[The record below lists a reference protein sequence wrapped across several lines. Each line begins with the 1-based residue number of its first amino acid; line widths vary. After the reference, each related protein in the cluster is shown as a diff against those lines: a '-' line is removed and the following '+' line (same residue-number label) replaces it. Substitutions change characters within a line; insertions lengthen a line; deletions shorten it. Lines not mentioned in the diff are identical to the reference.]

1 MLNIVTIC
9 AIYKTSTMPKTLK
22 TLLLSLACSDVTVG
36 LFSQPLYTFFL
47 INWLRLD
54 NPSCNTQQ
62 AIGTVVSIM
71 IRQREP
77 KTRIGRLCVKHE
89 VARAML
95 FCAIQQNANGRNFSF
110 RNSPQ
115 CPIYIINSDKIELS
129 CNSLTEVASQFFENA
144 PPLFICSLDF
154 CQNLTVSPKFC
165 SLLANII
172 SYPDPTLLL
181 NGNVSYNCSAV
192 KGVGTGLPTSRPFN
206 FTSGSRRPLK
216 SSSVLR
222 SLTNLFSFNFP
233 SQQRPPPSVK
243 IWGLFNWTLNDEGY
257 YRCYLV
263 GQALH
268 SKACAAQKLAC

>member
-1 MLNIVTIC
+1 MRVE
-9 AIYKTSTMPKTLK
+9 STKPVSST
-22 TLLLSLACSDVTVG
+22 
-36 LFSQPLYTFFL
+36 
-47 INWLRLD
+47 R
-54 NPSCNTQQ
+54 
-62 AIGTVVSIM
+62 AIGTVVNIM

-77 KTRIGRLCVKHE
+77 KTRIGGLCVKHE

-129 CNSLTEVASQFFENA
+129 CNSPTEVASQFFENA

-154 CQNLTVSPKFC
+154 CQNLTVSLKFS

-192 KGVGTGLPTSRPFN
+192 KELGTGLPTSRPFN

-233 SQQRPPPSVK
+233 TQTGRRHLPRSRDC
-243 IWGLFNWTLNDEGY
+243 LLE
-257 YRCYLV
+257 R
-263 GQALH
+263 
-268 SKACAAQKLAC
+268 

>member
-1 MLNIVTIC
+1 MRVE
-9 AIYKTSTMPKTLK
+9 STKPVSST
-22 TLLLSLACSDVTVG
+22 
-36 LFSQPLYTFFL
+36 
-47 INWLRLD
+47 R
-54 NPSCNTQQ
+54 
-62 AIGTVVSIM
+62 AIGTVVNIM

-77 KTRIGRLCVKHE
+77 KTRIGGLCVKHE

-129 CNSLTEVASQFFENA
+129 CNSLTVCSFVFVLQFS
-144 PPLFICSLDF
+144 ICCLDF
-154 CQNLTVSPKFC
+154 CQNLTVSLNFS

-172 SYPDPTLLL
+172 SYPDPTILL

-233 SQQRPPPSVK
+233 TQTGRRHLPRSRDC
-243 IWGLFNWTLNDEGY
+243 LLE
-257 YRCYLV
+257 R
-263 GQALH
+263 
-268 SKACAAQKLAC
+268 